1 MANPWET
8 PVVLNNSG
16 AQVTNIAAST
26 DAQVFAVGA
35 FNKPAVVWVRPAG
48 GTWTVE
54 YSVDNG
60 ANYQALTGLTGA
72 TGYSEVVAEAGF
84 TNLRIT
90 STSTAGGTWGIA

>member
-1 MANPWET
+1 MSNPWEA
-8 PVVLNNSG
+8 PIVLDGSG
-16 AQVTNIAAST
+16 AQVNSIAAST
-26 DAQVFAVGA
+26 DAQVFSLGA
-35 FNKPAVVWVRPAG
+35 FKRPGTLWVRPAG

>member
-1 MANPWET
+1 MAKPWET

-35 FNKPAVVWVRPAG
+35 FNKPAVVWVHPAG

-54 YSVDNG
+54 YSVDKG

>member
-1 MANPWET
+1 MAEAWET
-8 PVVLNNSG
+8 PVVLNHSG
-16 AQVTNIAAST
+16 ARVTAIADST
-26 DAQVFAVGA
+26 SAQVFAVGA